1 MAATLSQAR
10 RTNSKGGDKMVWNS
24 NHSICEAIRRGEV
37 RDSDRAC
44 GWGVGKAPSFKA
56 AFSNH
61 APV

>member
-1 MAATLSQAR
+1 
-10 RTNSKGGDKMVWNS
+10 MVWNS